1 MTSTES
7 KPESSETPKKDEE
20 YKIEL
25 LPEDYPKYDLS
36 FKLIFIGDSSVG
48 KSCLT
53 TKAVKNNFE
62 EYYQAT
68 VGFEFL
74 TFNMKVNDKVVKLQ
88 IWDTCGQEIYK
99 SLISNFYRNSSLAVL
114 VYAIDNKESF
124 NHVENWLN
132 DLKSQANE
140 DVRIFLVGNKSD
152 LEEDRKVSKEEEY
165 KIELLPEDYPQYDL
179 SFKLIFIGDSSVGK
193 SCLTTKAVKNNF
205 EEYYQ
210 ATVGFEFLTFN
221 MKVNDKVVKLQIW
234 DTCGQEIYKSLI
246 SNFYRNS
253 SLAVLVY
260 AIDNKESFTH
270 VENWLNDLKSQANE
284 DVRIFLV
291 GNKADLEED
300 RKVTKEEGEKYKLDQ
315 HLDLFME
322 TSAKTGQN
330 ARNVLV
336 EAAKILY
343 NDYLKFDENNANKP
357 DTPGKKQ
364 GVELISKT
372 KKKEGKK
379 CC

>member
-1 MTSTES
+1 MTS
-7 KPESSETPKKDEE
+7 PETTTTSTNEE
-20 YKIEL
+20 DYKIEL
-25 LPEDYPKYDLS
+25 LPEDYPQYDLS

-53 TKAVKNNFE
+53 AKAVKNNFE

-74 TFNMKVNDKVVKLQ
+74 TFNMKVNDKVIKLQ

-132 DLKSQANE
+132 DLKSQAN
-140 DVRIFLVGNKSD
+140 
-152 LEEDRKVSKEEEY
+152 
-165 KIELLPEDYPQYDL
+165 P
-179 SFKLIFIGDSSVGK
+179 
-193 SCLTTKAVKNNF
+193 
-205 EEYYQ
+205 
-210 ATVGFEFLTFN
+210 
-221 MKVNDKVVKLQIW
+221 
-234 DTCGQEIYKSLI
+234 
-246 SNFYRNS
+246 
-253 SLAVLVY
+253 
-260 AIDNKESFTH
+260 
-270 VENWLNDLKSQANE
+270 

-300 RKVTKEEGEKYKLDQ
+300 RKIKKEEGEKYKEDQ

-322 TSAKTGQN
+322 TSAKTGHN

-343 NDYLKFDENNANKP
+343 KDYLKFDENNKKDDPKNNAGG
-357 DTPGKKQ
+357 GKK
-364 GVELISKT
+364 LIVKE
-372 KKKEGKK
+372 KKEKK
-379 CC
+379 GCC

>member
-1 MTSTES
+1 MASPNAPSTE
-7 KPESSETPKKDEE
+7 ED

-25 LPEDYPKYDLS
+25 LPEDYPQYDLS

-53 TKAVKNNFE
+53 AKAVKNNFE

-74 TFNMKVNDKVVKLQ
+74 TFNMKVNDKVIKLQ

-132 DLKSQANE
+132 DLKSQAN
-140 DVRIFLVGNKSD
+140 
-152 LEEDRKVSKEEEY
+152 
-165 KIELLPEDYPQYDL
+165 P
-179 SFKLIFIGDSSVGK
+179 
-193 SCLTTKAVKNNF
+193 
-205 EEYYQ
+205 
-210 ATVGFEFLTFN
+210 
-221 MKVNDKVVKLQIW
+221 
-234 DTCGQEIYKSLI
+234 
-246 SNFYRNS
+246 
-253 SLAVLVY
+253 
-260 AIDNKESFTH
+260 
-270 VENWLNDLKSQANE
+270 

-300 RKVTKEEGEKYKLDQ
+300 RKINKEEGEKYKEDQ

-322 TSAKTGQN
+322 TSAKTGHN

-343 NDYLKFDENNANKP
+343 KDYLRFDENTKKDDQNNNGGG
-357 DTPGKKQ
+357 GKK
-364 GVELISKT
+364 LIVKP
-372 KKKEGKK
+372 KKEGKK

>member
-1 MTSTES
+1 MSTPETTTTSTN
-7 KPESSETPKKDEE
+7 EE
-20 YKIEL
+20 DYKIEL
-25 LPEDYPKYDLS
+25 LPEDYPQYDLS

-53 TKAVKNNFE
+53 AKAVKNNFE

-74 TFNMKVNDKVVKLQ
+74 TFNMKVNDKVIKLQ

-132 DLKSQANE
+132 DLKSQAN
-140 DVRIFLVGNKSD
+140 
-152 LEEDRKVSKEEEY
+152 
-165 KIELLPEDYPQYDL
+165 P
-179 SFKLIFIGDSSVGK
+179 
-193 SCLTTKAVKNNF
+193 
-205 EEYYQ
+205 
-210 ATVGFEFLTFN
+210 
-221 MKVNDKVVKLQIW
+221 
-234 DTCGQEIYKSLI
+234 
-246 SNFYRNS
+246 
-253 SLAVLVY
+253 
-260 AIDNKESFTH
+260 
-270 VENWLNDLKSQANE
+270 

-300 RKVTKEEGEKYKLDQ
+300 RKIKKEEGEKYKEDQ

-322 TSAKTGQN
+322 TSAKTGHN

-343 NDYLKFDENNANKP
+343 KDYLKFDENNKKDDSNNNGG
-357 DTPGKKQ
+357 GKK
-364 GVELISKT
+364 LIMKD
-372 KKKEGKK
+372 KKEKK
-379 CC
+379 GCCN

>member
-1 MTSTES
+1 MSSSDTTTTSTN
-7 KPESSETPKKDEE
+7 EE
-20 YKIEL
+20 DYKIEL
-25 LPEDYPKYDLS
+25 LPEDYPQYDLS

-53 TKAVKNNFE
+53 AKAVKNNFE

-74 TFNMKVNDKVVKLQ
+74 TFNMKVNDKVIKLQ

-132 DLKSQANE
+132 DLKSQAN
-140 DVRIFLVGNKSD
+140 
-152 LEEDRKVSKEEEY
+152 
-165 KIELLPEDYPQYDL
+165 P
-179 SFKLIFIGDSSVGK
+179 
-193 SCLTTKAVKNNF
+193 
-205 EEYYQ
+205 
-210 ATVGFEFLTFN
+210 
-221 MKVNDKVVKLQIW
+221 
-234 DTCGQEIYKSLI
+234 
-246 SNFYRNS
+246 
-253 SLAVLVY
+253 
-260 AIDNKESFTH
+260 
-270 VENWLNDLKSQANE
+270 

-300 RKVTKEEGEKYKLDQ
+300 RKIKKEEGEKYKEDQ

-322 TSAKTGQN
+322 TSAKTGHN

-343 NDYLKFDENNANKP
+343 KDYLKFDENNKKDDPNS
-357 DTPGKKQ
+357 TPGGGKK
-364 GVELISKT
+364 LIVKD
-372 KKKEGKK
+372 KKEKK
-379 CC
+379 GCCN

>member
-1 MTSTES
+1 M
-7 KPESSETPKKDEE
+7 
-20 YKIEL
+20 
-25 LPEDYPKYDLS
+25 S
-36 FKLIFIGDSSVG
+36 FKLIFIGG
-48 KSCLT
+48 
-53 TKAVKNNFE
+53 
-62 EYYQAT
+62 
-68 VGFEFL
+68 
-74 TFNMKVNDKVVKLQ
+74 
-88 IWDTCGQEIYK
+88 
-99 SLISNFYRNSSLAVL
+99 
-114 VYAIDNKESF
+114 
-124 NHVENWLN
+124 
-132 DLKSQANE
+132 
-140 DVRIFLVGNKSD
+140 
-152 LEEDRKVSKEEEY
+152 
-165 KIELLPEDYPQYDL
+165 
-179 SFKLIFIGDSSVGK
+179 SSVGK

-357 DTPGKKQ
+357 DKPRKKQ
-364 GVELISKT
+364 RVELISKN

>member
-1 MTSTES
+1 MTT
-7 KPESSETPKKDEE
+7 PESDKSSKTTEDF
-20 YKIEL
+20 KIEM
-25 LPEDYPKYDLS
+25 LPEDYPQYDLS
-36 FKLIFIGDSSVG
+36 FKLIFIGDSGVG

-114 VYAIDNKESF
+114 IYAIDNKESF

-132 DLKSQANE
+132 DLKSQAN
-140 DVRIFLVGNKSD
+140 
-152 LEEDRKVSKEEEY
+152 
-165 KIELLPEDYPQYDL
+165 P
-179 SFKLIFIGDSSVGK
+179 
-193 SCLTTKAVKNNF
+193 
-205 EEYYQ
+205 
-210 ATVGFEFLTFN
+210 
-221 MKVNDKVVKLQIW
+221 
-234 DTCGQEIYKSLI
+234 
-246 SNFYRNS
+246 
-253 SLAVLVY
+253 
-260 AIDNKESFTH
+260 
-270 VENWLNDLKSQANE
+270 

-300 RKVTKEEGEKYKLDQ
+300 RKVSREEGEKYKEDQ

-322 TSAKTGQN
+322 ASAKTGHN

-343 NDYLKFDENNANKP
+343 RDYLYFDENNKNDKDDNLKIKKP
-357 DTPGKKQ
+357 DPLIRKDKKDK
-364 GVELISKT
+364 KT
-372 KKKEGKK
+372 

>member
-1 MTSTES
+1 MTT
-7 KPESSETPKKDEE
+7 PESDKSSKTTEDF
-20 YKIEL
+20 KIEM
-25 LPEDYPKYDLS
+25 LPEDYPQYDLS
-36 FKLIFIGDSSVG
+36 FKLIFIGDSGVG

-114 VYAIDNKESF
+114 IYAIDNKESF

-132 DLKSQANE
+132 DLKSQAN
-140 DVRIFLVGNKSD
+140 
-152 LEEDRKVSKEEEY
+152 
-165 KIELLPEDYPQYDL
+165 P
-179 SFKLIFIGDSSVGK
+179 
-193 SCLTTKAVKNNF
+193 
-205 EEYYQ
+205 
-210 ATVGFEFLTFN
+210 
-221 MKVNDKVVKLQIW
+221 
-234 DTCGQEIYKSLI
+234 
-246 SNFYRNS
+246 
-253 SLAVLVY
+253 
-260 AIDNKESFTH
+260 
-270 VENWLNDLKSQANE
+270 

-300 RKVTKEEGEKYKLDQ
+300 RKVSREEGEKYKEDQ

-322 TSAKTGQN
+322 ASAKTGHN

-343 NDYLKFDENNANKP
+343 RDYLYFDENNKNEKDDNLKIKKP
-357 DTPGKKQ
+357 DPLIRKDKKDK
-364 GVELISKT
+364 KT
-372 KKKEGKK
+372 

>member
-1 MTSTES
+1 MTTTES
-7 KPESSETPKKDEE
+7 KPEAAAETPKK
-20 YKIEL
+20 
-25 LPEDYPKYDLS
+25 
-36 FKLIFIGDSSVG
+36 
-48 KSCLT
+48 
-53 TKAVKNNFE
+53 
-62 EYYQAT
+62 
-68 VGFEFL
+68 
-74 TFNMKVNDKVVKLQ
+74 
-88 IWDTCGQEIYK
+88 
-99 SLISNFYRNSSLAVL
+99 
-114 VYAIDNKESF
+114 
-124 NHVENWLN
+124 
-132 DLKSQANE
+132 
-140 DVRIFLVGNKSD
+140 
-152 LEEDRKVSKEEEY
+152 EEDY

-221 MKVNDKVVKLQIW
+221 MKVNDKVIKLQIW

-270 VENWLNDLKSQANE
+270 VENWLNDLKSQAND

-343 NDYLKFDENNANKP
+343 NDYLKFDENANNKK
-357 DTPGKKQ
+357 DTPGKQKQ
-364 GVELISKT
+364 KGTELIAKP
-372 KKKEGKK
+372 KKAQGKK

>member
-1 MTSTES
+1 MASPS
-7 KPESSETPKKDEE
+7 GPSNEE
-20 YKIEL
+20 DFKIEL
-25 LPEDYPKYDLS
+25 LPEDYPQYDLS

-53 TKAVKNNFE
+53 AKAVKNNFE

-74 TFNMKVNDKVVKLQ
+74 TFNMKVNDKVIKLQ

-132 DLKSQANE
+132 DLKSQAN
-140 DVRIFLVGNKSD
+140 
-152 LEEDRKVSKEEEY
+152 
-165 KIELLPEDYPQYDL
+165 P
-179 SFKLIFIGDSSVGK
+179 
-193 SCLTTKAVKNNF
+193 
-205 EEYYQ
+205 
-210 ATVGFEFLTFN
+210 
-221 MKVNDKVVKLQIW
+221 
-234 DTCGQEIYKSLI
+234 
-246 SNFYRNS
+246 
-253 SLAVLVY
+253 
-260 AIDNKESFTH
+260 
-270 VENWLNDLKSQANE
+270 

-300 RKVTKEEGEKYKLDQ
+300 RKIKKEEGEKYKEDQ

-322 TSAKTGQN
+322 TSAKTGHN

-343 NDYLKFDENNANKP
+343 KDYLKFDENTQKEKEDESKNK
-357 DTPGKKQ
+357 D
-364 GVELISKT
+364 
-372 KKKEGKK
+372 KKKLIKK
-379 CC
+379 EQKVKKGCC

>member
-7 KPESSETPKKDEE
+7 KPESSETPK
-20 YKIEL
+20 
-25 LPEDYPKYDLS
+25 
-36 FKLIFIGDSSVG
+36 
-48 KSCLT
+48 
-53 TKAVKNNFE
+53 
-62 EYYQAT
+62 
-68 VGFEFL
+68 
-74 TFNMKVNDKVVKLQ
+74 
-88 IWDTCGQEIYK
+88 
-99 SLISNFYRNSSLAVL
+99 
-114 VYAIDNKESF
+114 
-124 NHVENWLN
+124 
-132 DLKSQANE
+132 
-140 DVRIFLVGNKSD
+140 
-152 LEEDRKVSKEEEY
+152 KEEEY

-205 EEYYQ
+205 DEYYQ

>member
-1 MTSTES
+1 MASQE
-7 KPESSETPKKDEE
+7 ESSTPPKEGDFKVEF
-20 YKIEL
+20 
-25 LPEDYPKYDLS
+25 LPEDYPQYDLS

-53 TKAVKNNFE
+53 AKAVKNNFE

-74 TFNMKVNDKVVKLQ
+74 TFNMKVNDKVIKLQ

-124 NHVENWLN
+124 NHVENWLS
-132 DLKSQANE
+132 DLKSQAN
-140 DVRIFLVGNKSD
+140 
-152 LEEDRKVSKEEEY
+152 
-165 KIELLPEDYPQYDL
+165 P
-179 SFKLIFIGDSSVGK
+179 
-193 SCLTTKAVKNNF
+193 
-205 EEYYQ
+205 
-210 ATVGFEFLTFN
+210 
-221 MKVNDKVVKLQIW
+221 
-234 DTCGQEIYKSLI
+234 
-246 SNFYRNS
+246 
-253 SLAVLVY
+253 
-260 AIDNKESFTH
+260 
-270 VENWLNDLKSQANE
+270 

-300 RKVTKEEGEKYKLDQ
+300 RKVQKEDGEKYKEDQ

-322 TSAKTGQN
+322 TSAKTGLN

-343 NDYLKFDENNANKP
+343 KDYLKFDENNNN
-357 DTPGKKQ
+357 DDIKKDIKKGQ
-364 GVELISKT
+364 SLI
-372 KKKEGKK
+372 KKEKK
-379 CC
+379 DQKGCC